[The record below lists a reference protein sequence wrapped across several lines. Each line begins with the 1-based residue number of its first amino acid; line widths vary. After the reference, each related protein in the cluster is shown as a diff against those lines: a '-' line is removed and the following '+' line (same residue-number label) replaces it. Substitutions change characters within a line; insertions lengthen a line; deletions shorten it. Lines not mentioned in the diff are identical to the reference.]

1 MGDAMTAREHRTG
14 PASNN
19 DDYGTQDAVPDPTEQ
34 VPRHHHEV
42 GTLEPEKRVRGGDHT
57 DEEAWVEQSIRRDG
71 V

>member
-1 MGDAMTAREHRTG
+1 MSAREHRTG
-14 PASNN
+14 PAST
-19 DDYGTQDAVPDPTEQ
+19 DDEDNIPDHAEQ
-34 VPRHHHEV
+34 VPRHYHEA